1 MQLGLTMLVP
11 LSEIFN
17 FKNGTSSEL
26 INCDVAEHGIP
37 FISRTSENNG
47 VVAHVCEL
55 DNLEPLLGNCIT
67 VALGGSV
74 LSSFYQPKPFYT
86 SFHIQCLYP
95 KIELNQS
102 EMLFY
107 CAAIEA
113 NKYRY
118 SYGRQANKTLKDIR
132 VPAPADIPSSI
143 KHYHPK
149 KTILTNAIS
158 AENLKLFTENWE
170 SYTFKQLFHVIK
182 GKRLTK
188 QDMLEGEIRF
198 IGSTEFNNGITTT
211 VANDEN
217 LHEGNL
223 ITVAYNGS
231 VAEAFY
237 QPSPFVASDD
247 INILKPK
254 NFILNQYIAMFLITV
269 ISNEKYRFSYGRKWH
284 KEKMESSKLKLPSL
298 STGEPDWAFMEQF
311 IKSLPYSSNL

>member
-1 MQLGLTMLVP
+1 MRVP
-11 LSEIFN
+11 LSEVFY

-26 INCDVAEHGIP
+26 INCDIDEQGIP

-47 VVAHVCEL
+47 MAARVLEL
-55 DNLEPLLGNCIT
+55 DNQEPLSGNCIT

-74 LSSFYQPKPFYT
+74 LSSFYQPNPFYT

-95 KIELNQS
+95 KIELSIQ

-107 CAAIEA
+107 CAAIEV

-132 VPAPADIPSSI
+132 VPAPADIPNQI
-143 KHYHPK
+143 KHYQPR
-149 KTILTNAIS
+149 KTISSNAIS
-158 AENLKLFTENWE
+158 AEKLKLTTESWQN
-170 SYTFKQLFHVIK
+170 YTFKQLFHVIK

-188 QDMLEGEIRF
+188 QDMLEGDIRF
-198 IGSTEFNNGITTT
+198 IGSTEFNNGITTS

-217 LHEGNL
+217 LHDGNL

-237 QPSPFVASDD
+237 QPKPFVASDD

-254 NFILNQYIAMFLITV
+254 NFKLNQYIAIFLITV
-269 ISNEKYRFSYGRKWH
+269 ITNEKYRFSYGRKWH
-284 KEKMESSKLKLPSL
+284 KEKMESSRLRLPSL
-298 STGEPDWAFMEQF
+298 STGEPDWGFMERY
-311 IKSLPYSSNL
+311 IKTLPCSSNL

>member
-1 MQLGLTMLVP
+1 MLVP

-26 INCDVAEHGIP
+26 INCDVSAQGIP
-37 FISRTSENNG
+37 FVSRTSENNG
-47 VVAHVCEL
+47 IAAHVFALE
-55 DNLEPLLGNCIT
+55 NQEPLPSNCIT

-95 KIELNQS
+95 KLELNLQ

-118 SYGRQANKTLKDIR
+118 SYGRQANKTLKDIH
-132 VPAPADIPSSI
+132 VPAPAYIPNQI
-143 KHYHPK
+143 KHYQLK
-149 KTILTNAIS
+149 KMISSQPILT
-158 AENLKLFTENWE
+158 ETLKLETGSWQYF
-170 SYTFKQLFHVIK
+170 SFKQLFHVIK

-188 QDMLEGEIRF
+188 QDMVEGDIRF
-198 IGSTEFNNGITTT
+198 IGSTEFNNGITAS
-211 VANDEN
+211 VANDDN
-217 LHEGNL
+217 LHDGNL

-254 NFILNQYIAMFLITV
+254 GFELNQYNAMFLIAV
-269 ISNEKYRFSYGRKWH
+269 ITKEKYRFSYGRKWH
-284 KEKMESSKLKLPSL
+284 KEKMESSKLKLPCS
-298 STGEPDWAFMEQF
+298 STGEPDLDFMARY
-311 IKSLPYSSNL
+311 IKSLPYSINL